1 MPFRPDDASDDDD
14 AGAGAGD
21 AFEEE
26 EPQMDTSMKQ
36 VHHLPAR
43 ELRGRWHSVVLPGG
57 R

>member
-36 VHHLPAR
+36 VHRLP
-43 ELRGRWHSVVLPGG
+43 HP
-57 R
+57 